1 MKKILILFLIFCAT
15 LTNAQEKGYW
25 VCFNVE
31 VDADG
36 AGDFVQSLDNFMN
49 SDTAKQLPFV
59 ITLNEIMFANEDNS
73 ITHQLCFLAQN
84 ADAMANWGS
93 GPPPTPEGIILQMN
107 FQKYVDVKQSILG
120 SPLIF
125 DVKGLGL
132 DYFTYDSE
140 WQFGVKDAATYANA
154 FIKFQK
160 DSRKMMKN
168 STFGLH
174 EAIAGS
180 SKGVTHYF
188 AARASNLAEFLK
200 IRENISNSKAAADF
214 FSKTSPISDIVGV
227 FGGRIIKRY
236 NVN

>member
-1 MKKILILFLIFCAT
+1 MKKLLILFLIFCAT

-31 VDADG
+31 VDDDG

-132 DYFTYDSE
+132 DYFNI

-168 STFGLH
+168 ATFGLH

-188 AARASNLAEFLK
+188 AARATNLAEFLK

>member
-1 MKKILILFLIFCAT
+1 MKKIVLLLVFVFSLT

-31 VDADG
+31 VDADA

-59 ITLNEIMFANEDNS
+59 ITLNEILFANEDNS

-93 GPPPTPEGIILQMN
+93 GPPPTTEGIILQMN
-107 FQKYVDVKQSILG
+107 FQKHVDVKQSILG

-125 DVKGLGL
+125 DPNGLGL
-132 DYFTYDSE
+132 DYFNI

-154 FIKFQK
+154 FVKFQK
-160 DSRKMMKN
+160 DSSKMMKN
-168 STFGLH
+168 ATFGLH

-188 AARASNLAEFLK
+188 AARASNLPEFLK
-200 IRENISNSKAAADF
+200 IRENISTSKAAADF
-214 FSKTSPISDIVGV
+214 FSKTTPISEIIGV

>member
-1 MKKILILFLIFCAT
+1 MKKILLLLLFVFSLT

-59 ITLNEIMFANEDNS
+59 ITLNEILFANEDNS

-107 FQKYVDVKQSILG
+107 FQKHVDVKQSILG

-125 DVKGLGL
+125 DPNGLGL
-132 DYFTYDSE
+132 DYFNI
-140 WQFGVKDAATYANA
+140 WQFGVKDAATYADA
-154 FIKFQK
+154 FVKFQK
-160 DSRKMMKN
+160 DTSKMMKN
-168 STFGLH
+168 GTFGLH

-180 SKGVTHYF
+180 SMGVTHYF
-188 AARASNLAEFLK
+188 AARASNLPDFLK
-200 IRENISNSKAAADF
+200 IRENISTSKAAADF
-214 FSKTSPISDIVGV
+214 FSKTTPISEIIGV

-236 NVN
+236 NMN

>member
-1 MKKILILFLIFCAT
+1 MKKILILLLIFCAT

-31 VDADG
+31 VDTDG

-59 ITLNEIMFANEDNS
+59 ITLNEIMFANENNS

-132 DYFTYDSE
+132 DYFNI

-160 DSRKMMKN
+160 DSKKMMKN
-168 STFGLH
+168 ATFGLH

-188 AARASNLAEFLK
+188 AARATNLTEFLK

>member
-1 MKKILILFLIFCAT
+1 
-15 LTNAQEKGYW
+15 
-25 VCFNVE
+25 
-31 VDADG
+31 
-36 AGDFVQSLDNFMN
+36 MN

-132 DYFTYDSE
+132 DYFNI

-168 STFGLH
+168 ATFGLFKSWPCKGTTVRL
-174 EAIAGS
+174 ARSDCMPLILYLRRLTQQS
-180 SKGVTHYF
+180 ISKGRIRVMMY
-188 AARASNLAEFLK
+188 LK
-200 IRENISNSKAAADF
+200 ISVS
-214 FSKTSPISDIVGV
+214 S
-227 FGGRIIKRY
+227 
-236 NVN
+236 

>member
-1 MKKILILFLIFCAT
+1 MKKILLLLLFVFSLS

-31 VDADG
+31 VDANG

-49 SDTAKQLPFV
+49 SDAAKQLPFA
-59 ITLNEIMFANEDNS
+59 ITLNEILFANEDNS

-84 ADAMANWGS
+84 ADALANWGS
-93 GPPPTPEGIILQMN
+93 GPIPTPEGIILQMN

-125 DVKGLGL
+125 DAKGLGL
-132 DYFTYDSE
+132 DYFNI
-140 WQFGVKDAATYANA
+140 WQFGVKDAATFANA
-154 FIKFQK
+154 FVKFQK
-160 DSRKMMKN
+160 DSSKMMKN
-168 STFGLH
+168 ATFGLH

-200 IRENISNSKAAADF
+200 IRENISTSKAAADF
-214 FSKTSPISDIVGV
+214 FSKTTPISEVIGV

>member
-1 MKKILILFLIFCAT
+1 MKKILILLIIFCAT

-36 AGDFVQSLDNFMN
+36 AGDFVRSLDNFMN

-59 ITLNEIMFANEDNS
+59 ITLNEILFANEDNS

-132 DYFTYDSE
+132 DYFNI

-154 FIKFQK
+154 FVKFQK

-168 STFGLH
+168 ATFGLH

-188 AARASNLAEFLK
+188 AARATNLAEFLK

>member
-1 MKKILILFLIFCAT
+1 MKKILILLIIFCAT

-36 AGDFVQSLDNFMN
+36 AGDFVRSLDNFMN

-59 ITLNEIMFANEDNS
+59 ITLNEILFANEDNS

-132 DYFTYDSE
+132 DYFNI

-154 FIKFQK
+154 FVKFQK

-168 STFGLH
+168 ATFGLH

-188 AARASNLAEFLK
+188 AARATNLAEFLK

-214 FSKTSPISDIVGV
+214 FTKTSPISEIVGV

>member
-31 VDADG
+31 VDAGG

-132 DYFTYDSE
+132 DYFNI

-154 FIKFQK
+154 FVKFQK

-168 STFGLH
+168 ATFGLH

-188 AARASNLAEFLK
+188 AARATNLAEFLK

-214 FSKTSPISDIVGV
+214 FTKTSPISEIVGV

>member
-1 MKKILILFLIFCAT
+1 MKKLLILFLIFCAT
-15 LTNAQEKGYW
+15 LTNAQENGYW

-73 ITHQLCFLAQN
+73 STHQLCFLAQN

-132 DYFTYDSE
+132 DYFNI

-168 STFGLH
+168 ATFGLH

-188 AARASNLAEFLK
+188 AARATNLAEFLK

>member
-31 VDADG
+31 VDTDG
-36 AGDFVQSLDNFMN
+36 AGDFVKSLDNFMN

-59 ITLNEIMFANEDNS
+59 ITLNEIMFANENNS

-132 DYFTYDSE
+132 DYFNI

-160 DSRKMMKN
+160 DSKKMMKN
-168 STFGLH
+168 ATFGLH

-188 AARASNLAEFLK
+188 AARATNLPEFLK
-200 IRENISNSKAAADF
+200 IREKISNSKAAADF

>member
-1 MKKILILFLIFCAT
+1 MKKTILLLLLFVFS
-15 LTNAQEKGYW
+15 LTFVNAQEKGYW

-49 SDTAKQLPFV
+49 SDTAKQLPYV
-59 ITLNEIMFANEDNS
+59 ITLGEILFKNEENS
-73 ITHQLCFLAQN
+73 MTHQLCFLAQN

-93 GPPPTPEGIILQMN
+93 GPPPTPEGIILNMN
-107 FQKYVDVKQSILG
+107 IEKYVKFKQSILG

-125 DVKGLGL
+125 DPNGLGL
-132 DYFTYDSE
+132 DYFNI
-140 WQFGVKDAATYANA
+140 WQFGVKDAPTYANA
-154 FIKFQK
+154 FVKFQK
-160 DSRKMMKN
+160 DSSKMMKN
-168 STFGLH
+168 GTFGLH

-180 SKGVTHYF
+180 SNGVTHYF

-200 IRENISNSKAAADF
+200 IRENISNSKAAAEF
-214 FSKTSPISDIVGV
+214 FSKTRPISEIIGV

-236 NVN
+236 NTN

>member
-1 MKKILILFLIFCAT
+1 MKKILLSLLLVLSAT
-15 LTNAQEKGYW
+15 LTNAQDKGYW

-36 AGDFVQSLDNFMN
+36 AGNFVESLDNFMN
-49 SDTAKQLPFV
+49 SDAAKQIPFV
-59 ITLNEIMFANEDNS
+59 ITLNEILFENEDNS

-93 GPPPTPEGIILQMN
+93 GPVPTPEGIILQMN

-125 DVKGLGL
+125 DPNGLGL
-132 DYFTYDSE
+132 DYFNI
-140 WQFGVKDAATYANA
+140 WQFGVEDPATYANA
-154 FIKFQK
+154 FVKFQK
-160 DSRKMMKN
+160 DTSKMMKN
-168 STFGLH
+168 ATFGLH

-214 FSKTSPISDIVGV
+214 FSKTRPISEIVGV
-227 FGGRIIKRY
+227 FGGKIIKRY

>member
-36 AGDFVQSLDNFMN
+36 AGDFVKSLDNFMN

-132 DYFTYDSE
+132 DYFNI

-168 STFGLH
+168 ATFGLH

-188 AARASNLAEFLK
+188 AARATNLAEFLK
-200 IRENISNSKAAADF
+200 IRENISNSKAAAEF

>member
-1 MKKILILFLIFCAT
+1 MKKILILLLIFCAT

-31 VDADG
+31 VDTDG

-132 DYFTYDSE
+132 DYFNI

-168 STFGLH
+168 ATFGLH

-188 AARASNLAEFLK
+188 AARATNLAEFLK

-227 FGGRIIKRY
+227 FGGKIVKRY

>member
-1 MKKILILFLIFCAT
+1 MKKILILLLIFCAT

-31 VDADG
+31 VDTDG

-59 ITLNEIMFANEDNS
+59 ITLNEIMFANENNS

-132 DYFTYDSE
+132 DYFNI

-154 FIKFQK
+154 FVKFQK
-160 DSRKMMKN
+160 DSKKMMKN
-168 STFGLH
+168 ATFGLH

-188 AARASNLAEFLK
+188 AARATNLTEFLK

>member
-1 MKKILILFLIFCAT
+1 MKKILILLIIFCAT

-36 AGDFVQSLDNFMN
+36 AGDFVRSLDNFMN

-59 ITLNEIMFANEDNS
+59 ITLNEILFANEDNS

-132 DYFTYDSE
+132 DYFNI

-154 FIKFQK
+154 FVKFQK

-168 STFGLH
+168 ATFGLH

-214 FSKTSPISDIVGV
+214 FTKTSPISEIVGV

>member
-1 MKKILILFLIFCAT
+1 MKKILILLLIFCAT

-31 VDADG
+31 VDTDG

-59 ITLNEIMFANEDNS
+59 ITLNEIMFANENNS

-107 FQKYVDVKQSILG
+107 FEKYVDVKQSILG

-132 DYFTYDSE
+132 DYFNI

-160 DSRKMMKN
+160 DSKKMMKN
-168 STFGLH
+168 ATFGLH

-188 AARASNLAEFLK
+188 AARATNLTEFLK

>member
-1 MKKILILFLIFCAT
+1 MKKILILLIIFCAT

-36 AGDFVQSLDNFMN
+36 AGDFVKSLDNFMN

-59 ITLNEIMFANEDNS
+59 ITLNEILFANEDNS

-132 DYFTYDSE
+132 DYFNI

-168 STFGLH
+168 ATFGLH

-188 AARASNLAEFLK
+188 AARATNLAEFLK
-200 IRENISNSKAAADF
+200 IRENISNSKAAAEF

>member
-1 MKKILILFLIFCAT
+1 MKKILLLLLFVFSLT
-15 LTNAQEKGYW
+15 LTNAQGKGYW

-59 ITLNEIMFANEDNS
+59 ITLNEILFANEDTS

-107 FQKYVDVKQSILG
+107 FQKHVDVKQSILG

-125 DVKGLGL
+125 DPNGLGL
-132 DYFTYDSE
+132 DYFNI

-154 FIKFQK
+154 FVKFQK
-160 DSRKMMKN
+160 DSSKMMKN
-168 STFGLH
+168 ATFGLH

-188 AARASNLAEFLK
+188 AARASNLPEFLK
-200 IRENISNSKAAADF
+200 IRENISTSKAAADF
-214 FSKTSPISDIVGV
+214 FSKTTPISEIIGV